1 MRYIADRKGYDTG
14 LFLSHSNDSK
24 KNPLPYEEKITFVD
38 EAFGDIVDV
47 IMSKAN
53 SIYDVL
59 KQVYENG
66 FNNVCVVCGSDRINE
81 FERIKKYNGVPDMDG
96 EILYDFDKLE
106 IINAG
111 ERDENSE
118 DIGVRASA
126 TSMRKA
132 ACDGDFKE
140 FCAM

>member
-1 MRYIADRKGYDTG
+1 MNSNKGMVVAFCRMNPPTKGHLILVNKMRYIADRKGYDTG

-59 KQVYENG
+59 KQVKNIMVSQIWMEKSYMISTSLKSSMPVKEM
-66 FNNVCVVCGSDRINE
+66 
-81 FERIKKYNGVPDMDG
+81 K
-96 EILYDFDKLE
+96 ILKTL
-106 IINAG
+106 
-111 ERDENSE
+111 
-118 DIGVRASA
+118 V
-126 TSMRKA
+126 
-132 ACDGDFKE
+132 
-140 FCAM
+140 